1 MERFNVPI
9 MAGAESVK
17 IVFVVN
23 NPAYFI
29 SHRMPIGLALISKDF
44 EVHVIA
50 PGECPVELA
59 NKGFKY
65 HSVEMSRKGMNPFA
79 ELSTILVLRRL
90 FKQIQPGLV
99 HLVTIKPYLYGGI
112 AARLVG
118 VPAVVSAV
126 AGLGILFSGQGVKN
140 KLLRSLLYPLYR
152 FAFGHKNQSAI
163 FQNPNDRD
171 LLVNWGVLKLEKAR
185 LIRGA
190 GADLSLYPYVPE
202 PEGVPVISFA
212 ARLLKDKGVIEF
224 VEASRILKSRGVE
237 ARFWLIGD
245 TDPGNSNTVTQAQ
258 LEEWQQAGLVECLG
272 YRTDIANLF
281 SQSNIVTLP
290 SYYGEGLPKVLIEAA
305 ACGRAVVTTDHPG
318 CRDAIEADITGVL
331 VPVRDAEALA
341 DAIQDLIENPEKRK
355 ALGQAGRELAERELA
370 IEKVVDTHLKIYD
383 ELMNRTGVNK

>member
-1 MERFNVPI
+1 MFNF
-9 MAGAESVK
+9 
-17 IVFVVN
+17 VFLVN
-23 NPAYFI
+23 NPCYFV
-29 SHRMPIGLALISKDF
+29 SHRMSIGLTLIAQGY

-50 PGECPVELA
+50 PGECPVELSKA
-59 NKGFKY
+59 GFIY

-79 ELSTILVLRRL
+79 EVTTILALRRL
-90 FKQIQPGLV
+90 FKQIQPDLV

-112 AARLVG
+112 AARLAG

-126 AGLGILFSGQGVKN
+126 AGLGILFSGQGFKN
-140 KLLRSLLYPLYR
+140 KVLRSILYPLYR
-152 FAFGHKNQSAI
+152 FSFGHKNQAAI

-171 LLVNWGVLKLEKAR
+171 LLVNWGVLDFNKAQ

-190 GADLSLYPYVPE
+190 GADLSVYPYLPE

-224 VEASRILKSRGVE
+224 VEASRILKTRGVE
-237 ARFWLIGD
+237 TRFWLIGD
-245 TDPGNSNTVTQAQ
+245 PDPGNSNTVTQAQ
-258 LEEWQQAGLVECLG
+258 LDEWQQVGLVECLG

-318 CRDAIEADITGVL
+318 CRDAIEPNLTGVL
-331 VPVRDAEALA
+331 VPVRNAEALA
-341 DAIQDLIENPEKRK
+341 DAIQYLIENPEKRK
-355 ALGQAGRELAERELA
+355 AMAKAGRELAEKEFA
-370 IEKVVDTHLKIYD
+370 IEKVVDAHLKIYN
-383 ELMNRTGVNK
+383 ELLAKVSK